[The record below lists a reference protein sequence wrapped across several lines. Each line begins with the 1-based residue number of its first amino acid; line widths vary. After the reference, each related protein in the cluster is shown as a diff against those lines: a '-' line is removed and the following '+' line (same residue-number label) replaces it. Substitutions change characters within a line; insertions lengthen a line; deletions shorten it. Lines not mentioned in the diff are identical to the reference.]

1 MTNGEMVEEI
11 IRVLWAVLLTKL
23 AEAHH
28 RFKVW
33 WEDIDWWTVCLG
45 VFVCVFIAFI
55 IVWGITESRAMNE
68 CVDAGFAEARRRGG
82 FQYECVG
89 VRDGQSIVVPLA
101 EIRNRGE

>member
-1 MTNGEMVEEI
+1 MVMDTIVNGLVWLLGKTAD
-11 IRVLWAVLLTKL
+11 VLSFV
-23 AEAHH
+23 
-28 RFKVW
+28 RW
-33 WEDIDWWTVCLG
+33 WWDDIDWWTVWLG

-55 IVWGITESRAMNE
+55 IVWGITENRAMDE

-89 VRDGQSIVVPLA
+89 VQDGWSVVVPLA